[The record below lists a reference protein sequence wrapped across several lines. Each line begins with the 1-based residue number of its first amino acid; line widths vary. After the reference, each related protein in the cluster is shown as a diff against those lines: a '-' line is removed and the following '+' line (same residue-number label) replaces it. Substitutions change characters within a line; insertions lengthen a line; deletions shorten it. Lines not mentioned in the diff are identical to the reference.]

1 MTGISISSERPARP
15 ALPDQSW
22 FRFPANWL
30 VNNPGTEGFFSKAI
44 WFVLPFQYYVLT
56 QFTGGFGSEAY
67 VASAMVALI
76 SIAALFVVSCLFAL
90 STYWTRHAGDA
101 MARAPNDYGNAVRMW
116 SIALIVTWATA
127 HVVLAV
133 SYFVG
138 KAGPGKA
145 DIVHRL
151 LCDLTGSACKWTHP
165 NFGPQT
171 IAEYFIYALIA
182 LALLL
187 GARFV
192 HRKLTWV
199 RTSHSPTREPH
210 ILVVAMIVAGLMTL
224 INGATTLPHS
234 AGDTL
239 SDPTAGSPK

>member
-1 MTGISISSERPARP
+1 MTGISIASEQPAPSASP
-15 ALPDQSW
+15 AQSW
-22 FRFPANWL
+22 FRFPAGW
-30 VNNPGTEGFFSKAI
+30 VVTNPGTEGFFSKAI

-90 STYWTRHAGDA
+90 PTYWRRHAGDGVP
-101 MARAPNDYGNAVRMW
+101 RAPKDYGDAVRMW
-116 SIALIVTWATA
+116 SIALIVTWATT

-138 KAGPGKA
+138 KATLGKA
-145 DIVHRL
+145 DIVHGV
-151 LCDLTGSACKWTHP
+151 LCKFTESCNSTHP
-165 NFGPQT
+165 NFGLQT
-171 IAEYFIYALIA
+171 IVEYFMYALIA
-182 LALLL
+182 LALILA
-187 GARFV
+187 ARWV
-192 HRKLTWV
+192 YQKLTWV
-199 RTSHSPTREPH
+199 RSLHSSTREPH
-210 ILVVAMIVAGLMTL
+210 ILLVAVLVAGLMTL

-239 SDPTAGSPK
+239 SDPTAGSSK